1 MNLIQVSGESN
12 LYRDESSTAII
23 NTDKNA
29 YQSYIE
35 ARNRKLQELNEI
47 QTLKNDVEELKSLMH
62 QILQKL

>member
-1 MNLIQVSGESN
+1 MNLIQVSGELN
-12 LYRDESSTAII
+12 LYRDENSTAII

-29 YQSYIE
+29 YQSYME

-47 QTLKNDVEELKSLMH
+47 QSLKNDVEELKSLMH